1 MFNGLSGITQLS
13 DALRCSVR
21 CGNLI
26 AEDRHAV
33 RMALD
38 DLRVYWEKAFG
49 AGSFLLADE
58 QPEREADLDLLIG
71 TAANLPLI
79 AALEK
84 DGRIE
89 PVEIP
94 EQGFALDIFEKD
106 GKRTAVLRAADRLG
120 LQYAVYGFAEQFLGV
135 RFVHPLLDL
144 QPEKPPMPK
153 ELHVQES
160 PSVPLR
166 ILFDTSHVRI
176 GGWGTEWKASHFSDS
191 LAWRWEDWAGNPVK
205 LLSFIAWGVK
215 NRANNIVFDD
225 TTGNGAKAPW
235 VRQKPFM
242 VSQAIWDCLDA
253 RGLKTMMWCGPG
265 YTWGAPE
272 DAYRKEDYCNHTA
285 HRSPPW
291 DQSLCIGKPAFW
303 EEADAWLDVQAE
315 HRHRLSGIFSNWQ
328 ENTCGEG
335 VTEGHEDGVIHN
347 CAMSQYDMNS
357 ARLRKSVLSKGGGCT
372 SCGHLENV
380 EKWNKHLDYLK
391 TATAARGLPPA
402 GFQRTFWGIADPDD
416 GIVAERV
423 VPHLPPG
430 SVTSV
435 SCLPACHRPER
446 IEAWPR
452 LVDDANAA
460 DGGDRRI
467 IVHHELIYSCGSDV
481 PVVPFTNLDRV
492 DDHFRVLGKYRSF
505 AGFLGGTFVYH
516 SMGWLLTLYAQRKQ
530 WQREL
535 DWKSWITTYF
545 AGLLGREFADTL
557 LDTMLTLKDVEVIE
571 GLEPGEEPG
580 GYYVRWGLNLH
591 RFAPEALPADGPL
604 RADDQAGPKFPRLV
618 HAGSADADGIYTSL
632 RCAPALKRILSM
644 REKIERALDGIAQ
657 LARSLPAGVDGPQ
670 WNELVILPLR
680 VTARFLQARL
690 LLAQSYVTYVR
701 LREGVLA
708 GRDTAADAVEGLAL
722 CRGALDAQDEY
733 IRLRPGFCFC
743 YPEAFN
749 PTTLRN
755 LAGWWTRLAREPGL
769 CRDLDI
775 CAFLDRVETEVGT

>member
-1 MFNGLSGITQLS
+1 MNNTLTCRVTRGELKND
-13 DALRCSVR
+13 DA
-21 CGNLI
+21 I
-26 AEDRHAV
+26 ALA
-33 RMALD
+33 MALD

-58 QPEREADLDLLIG
+58 QPERETDMDLLIG
-71 TAANLPLI
+71 TAENLPAI
-79 AALEK
+79 AALQK
-84 DGRIE
+84 TGKIE
-89 PVEIP
+89 AAKLP
-94 EQGFALDIFEKD
+94 EQGFALDIFTT
-106 GKRTAVLRAADRLG
+106 GKRCTAALRAADRLG

-135 RFVHPLLDL
+135 RSVHPLIDL
-144 QPEKPPMPK
+144 QPEEPPMPK
-153 ELHVQES
+153 ELRVVEQ

-176 GGWGTEWKASHFSDS
+176 GGWGTEWKVSHFSDA

-215 NRANNIVFDD
+215 NRANHIVFDD
-225 TTGNGAKAPW
+225 PGGNGAKAPW
-235 VRQKPFM
+235 VTQKPFM
-242 VSQAIWDCLDA
+242 VSQAIWDCMDA

-272 DAYRKEDYCNHTA
+272 GAYRKEDLCNHNA
-285 HRSPPW
+285 ARVGSW
-291 DQSLCIGKPAFW
+291 DTHLCVEKPGFW
-303 EEADAWLDVQAE
+303 EEADAWLDVLAE

-328 ENTCGEG
+328 ENVCGEG
-335 VTEGHEDGVIHN
+335 VTEGHEDGVIH
-347 CAMSQYDMNS
+347 SDTGQRYDMNS
-357 ARLRKSVLSKGGGCT
+357 ARLRKPVLSKGGGCT

-380 EKWNKHLDYLK
+380 EKWNKHLDYLR
-391 TATAARGLPPA
+391 TATDKRGLPPA

-416 GIVAERV
+416 GMVAERV

-435 SCLPACHRPER
+435 SCLPGCHRSER
-446 IEAWPR
+446 VEAWPR
-452 LVDDANAA
+452 LVDKANEA

-481 PVVPFTNLDRV
+481 PIVPFTNLDRV

-545 AGLLGREFADTL
+545 VGLLGRDIAQAL

-580 GYYVRWGLNLH
+580 GYYNRWGLNLH
-591 RFAPEALPADGPL
+591 RFAPDALPVDGPL
-604 RADDQAGPKFPRLV
+604 RALTEVFPAKFPRLV
-618 HAGSADADGIYTSL
+618 HAGSVDAHGLYTSK

-644 REKIERALDGIAQ
+644 RGKLERALDGTAR
-657 LARSLPAGVDGPQ
+657 LARSLPVGVDGPQ
-670 WNELVILPLR
+670 WNELAILPLR
-680 VTARFLQARL
+680 VTTCFLQARL
-690 LLAQSYVTYVR
+690 LLAQSYVTYIR

-708 GRDTAADAVEGLAL
+708 GRDTAADAAEGLAL
-722 CRGALDAQDEY
+722 CRGALDAQDAY
-733 IRLRPGFCFC
+733 IRLRPGFCNN
-743 YPEAFN
+743 YPMDIN
-749 PTTLRN
+749 PATLRN
-755 LAGWWTRLAREPGL
+755 LISTWQRLAWEPEI
-769 CRDLDI
+769 CRDMDI
-775 CAFLDRVETEVGT
+775 CTFLDRVETETGSDK

>member
-1 MFNGLSGITQLS
+1 MMNNTMTCRAKYGEQNND
-13 DALRCSVR
+13 DAV
-21 CGNLI
+21 
-26 AEDRHAV
+26 AV
-33 RMALD
+33 AMALD

-49 AGSFLLADE
+49 TGSLLLDDE
-58 QPEREADLDLLIG
+58 QPLRGADMDLLIG
-71 TAANLPLI
+71 TAENLPAI

-84 DGRIE
+84 KGKIA
-89 PVEIP
+89 PIQIP
-94 EQGFALDIFEKD
+94 EQGFALDIFEND
-106 GKRTAVLRAADRLG
+106 GRRTAVLRAIDRLG

-144 QPEKPPMPK
+144 QPEVPPMPK
-153 ELHVQES
+153 ELRVLES
-160 PSVPLR
+160 SSVPLR

-176 GGWGTEWKASHFSDS
+176 GGWGTEGKASHFSDA

-215 NRANNIVFDD
+215 NRANHIVFDD
-225 TTGNGAKAPW
+225 TMGNGAKAPW
-235 VRQKPFM
+235 VTQKPFM
-242 VSQAIWDCLDA
+242 VSQAIWDCMDT

-272 DAYRKEDYCNHTA
+272 GAYRKEDLCNHTA
-285 HRSPPW
+285 ARVGFW
-291 DQSLCIGKPAFW
+291 DTHLCVEKPGFW
-303 EEADAWLDVQAE
+303 EEANAWLDVLAE
-315 HRHRLSGIFSNWQ
+315 HRHRLSVIFSNWQ
-328 ENTCGEG
+328 ENVCGEG

-347 CAMSQYDMNS
+347 CAMSQYDLNS
-357 ARLRKSVLSKGGGCT
+357 ARFRKPVLGKGGGCT
-372 SCGHLENV
+372 SCGHMENV

-391 TATAARGLPPA
+391 TETAKRGLPPA

-416 GIVAERV
+416 GMVAERV

-435 SCLPACHRPER
+435 SCLPGCHRPER
-446 IEAWPR
+446 VEAWPR
-452 LVDDANAA
+452 RLDEANAA

-530 WQREL
+530 WQRDL

-545 AGLLGREFADTL
+545 AGLLGREFAETL
-557 LDTMLTLKDVEVIE
+557 LDTMLTLKDVEVLE

-580 GYYVRWGLNLH
+580 GYYDRWGLNLY
-591 RFAPEALPADGPL
+591 RFAPDALPADGPL
-604 RADDQAGPKFPRLV
+604 RTLADKGPLKFYPLVQAGSV
-618 HAGSADADGIYTSL
+618 DTDGIYTSQ
-632 RCAPALKRILSM
+632 RCAPALQRILSM
-644 REKIERALDGIAQ
+644 RAKLERALDRIATM
-657 LARSLPAGVDGPQ
+657 AGMLPKGMDGPQ

-690 LLAQSYVTYVR
+690 LLAQSYLTYIR
-701 LREGVLA
+701 LRENVIS
-708 GRDTAADAVEGLAL
+708 GRDTAADAAEGLAL
-722 CRGALDAQDEY
+722 CRGAFDAQDEY
-733 IRLRPGFCFC
+733 IRLRPGFC
-743 YPEAFN
+743 YAYSDPFN
-749 PTTLRN
+749 PATLRR
-755 LAGWWTRLAREPGL
+755 LISTWQLLAREPQL

-775 CAFLDRVETEVGT
+775 CAFLDKVETEVESKP